1 MAVNETISVYRLV
14 KFRLLVVTNF
24 FAAVSVG
31 ICLVVAPWYLINSE
45 GGIATFG
52 KIAFVTNVIIMVVSP
67 VCGVYIDRV
76 SRKAVMI
83 LLRAIFILALLTAFS
98 LYGKEGYSTT
108 ALALYF
114 LTGNL
119 FLMIN
124 NVARLALVQEIFEA
138 EHYNRVNAF
147 MEVEKHAA
155 TMFTGAVIV
164 LLIKS
169 WGLELILIANLAMI
183 FLSTLA
189 MSFIKYEG
197 DYRGDAPQATIRESM
212 AEGFRYLLSR
222 PVLTLFLVG
231 SFAPYICVL
240 LGNYLIPV
248 VISKLLDAG
257 IEEFAKYEIIFGLGS
272 ILCGLT
278 LLKVIERFR
287 YIPVIVFSVIL
298 FSVVTFVQ
306 ALWPSLLTIVW
317 FSLVTGFANSAV
329 RVTRFSWMMQVIEN
343 TVMGRVNTTI
353 SSIVLGVKAA
363 MTGIIASAVVFGG
376 PSWGLWM
383 IFSLSA
389 VGMMFVVT
397 SARYLRVSY

>member
-1 MAVNETISVYRLV
+1 MALSENVSVYRLV
-14 KFRLLVVTNF
+14 KFRLLVGTNF

-31 ICLVVAPWYLINSE
+31 ICLVVAPFYLINSE
-45 GGIATFG
+45 GGIGTFG
-52 KIAFVTNVIIMVVSP
+52 KIAFVTNLIIMVISP
-67 VCGVYIDRV
+67 ICGVYIDRV
-76 SRKAVMI
+76 SRKAAMI
-83 LLRAIFILALLTAFS
+83 LLRAIFILVLLTALSF
-98 LYGKEGYSTT
+98 YGREGYSTT

-124 NVARLALVQEIFEA
+124 NVARLAFVQEIFEA

-183 FLSTLA
+183 FLSTLTIA
-189 MSFIKYEG
+189 FIEYEG
-197 DYRGDAPQATIRESM
+197 DYRGNAPQITIGKSM

-231 SFAPYICVL
+231 SFGPYICVL

-257 IEEFAKYEIIFGLGS
+257 IEEFAKYEIIFGFGS
-272 ILCGLT
+272 IICGLT
-278 LLKVIERFR
+278 LFKVLERFR
-287 YIPVIVFSVIL
+287 YISVIVFSVIL
-298 FSVVTFVQ
+298 FTAVTFTQ
-306 ALWPSLLTIVW
+306 AFWPSLLTIVW
-317 FSLVTGFANSAV
+317 FSLVSGYANSAI
-329 RVTRFSWMMQVIEN
+329 RVARFSWMMQVIEN
-343 TVMGRVNTTI
+343 TVMGRVNTTV
-353 SSIVLGVKAA
+353 SSLVLGVKAA
-363 MTGIIASAVVFGG
+363 MTGVIASAVVFGG
-376 PSWGLWM
+376 PNWGLWIIFCLSAISM
-383 IFSLSA
+383 IFVA
-389 VGMMFVVT
+389 A
-397 SARYLRVSY
+397 SARHFRVGP